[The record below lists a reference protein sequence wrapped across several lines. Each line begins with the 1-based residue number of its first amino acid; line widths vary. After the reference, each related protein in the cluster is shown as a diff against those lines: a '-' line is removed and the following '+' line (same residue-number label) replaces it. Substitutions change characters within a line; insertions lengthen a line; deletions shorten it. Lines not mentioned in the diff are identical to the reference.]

1 MKAKKAKAP
10 FFGLKFLKL
19 KIGKMKKILVIEDN
33 PDLRENLT
41 DILEL
46 SNYKVESAEN
56 GRVGVEKAL
65 KNPPDL
71 ILCDVM
77 MPEMDGFGVLKIL
90 GKKPA
95 TYDIPFMF
103 LTAKTEKADIRKGMN
118 LGADDYITKPF
129 DDVELLDAV
138 ELRLKKSE
146 RIKKAFDG
154 TSNGLKSFINE
165 AKGQEELAKLS
176 ENRPPLPYRKKDFLY
191 REGELPRKLFFVA
204 KGRVKTF
211 KTNQAGKELITQMYN
226 AGDFIGINAMIQD
239 HPYHESAMVLED
251 SEISAIPKE
260 DFEKLLHSNRDF
272 SAGFIKMLAGN
283 IEDKEEQLLSLAYNS
298 IRKRVAQALLKL
310 NAQTIGSEISILR
323 DDLASIVGTAKES
336 VIRTLTDFKNEGLIA
351 IDHGVIS
358 ILNEQKLEDM
368 PN

>member
-1 MKAKKAKAP
+1 
-10 FFGLKFLKL
+10 
-19 KIGKMKKILVIEDN
+19 MKKILIIEDN
-33 PDLRENLT
+33 FELRENLT

-46 SNYKVESAEN
+46 SNYEVDAAEN
-56 GRVGVEKAL
+56 GRIGVQKAL

-77 MPEMDGFGVLKIL
+77 MPEMDGFGVLRIL

-103 LTAKTEKADIRKGMN
+103 LTAKADKTDIRKGMN

-129 DDVELLDAV
+129 DDVELLDAI

-154 TSNGLKSFINE
+154 TPSGLSSFINE

-176 ENRPPLPYRKKDFLY
+176 ENQPPRPYRKKDFLY
-191 REGELPRKLFFVA
+191 REGERARKLFFVA
-204 KGRVKTF
+204 KGSVKTF
-211 KTNQAGKELITQMYN
+211 KTNDIGKELITQIYN
-226 AGDFIGINAMIQD
+226 TGDFIGINSLIQNQS
-239 HPYHESAMVLED
+239 YHESAMVLEAA
-251 SEISAIPKE
+251 EISAIPKE
-260 DFEKLLHSNRDF
+260 DFENLLHTNRDF
-272 SAGFIKMLAGN
+272 AAGFIKMLAGN
-283 IEDKEEQLLSLAYNS
+283 IEEKEEQLLSLAYNS
-298 IRKRVAQALLKL
+298 IRKRVAEALLKL
-310 NAQTIGSEISILR
+310 NATTNDSEIKILR
-323 DDLASIVGTAKES
+323 DDLAGMVGTAKES

-358 ILNEQKLEDM
+358 ILKKQKLEDL
-368 PN
+368 PS